1 MEIKPKFNIGD
12 KVFYLKH
19 NKVQSDRITTI
30 VTRAESGQI
39 SIWYGFTEET
49 VWNKFDC
56 ANIPEDELFK
66 TKEELLKSL

>member
-12 KVFYLKH
+12 KVLYLKD
-19 NKVQSDRITTI
+19 NKIQSDRIVTI
-30 VTRAESGQI
+30 VTRTDTKQT

-49 VWNKFDC
+49 VWNKFDF
-56 ANIPEDELFK
+56 ANIREDELFK